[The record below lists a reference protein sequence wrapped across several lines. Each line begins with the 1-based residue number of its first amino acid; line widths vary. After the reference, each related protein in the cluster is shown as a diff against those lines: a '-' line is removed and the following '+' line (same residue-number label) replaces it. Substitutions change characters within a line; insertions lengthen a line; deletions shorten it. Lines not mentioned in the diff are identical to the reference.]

1 MIFYV
6 EILLSSFL
14 LFLETAIFP
23 FSFASM
29 LGELDSLFGVV
40 LVDLICVIIL
50 YIILVFPGEDALDLE
65 ALTNFDF
72 VSFF

>member
-1 MIFYV
+1 
-6 EILLSSFL
+6 
-14 LFLETAIFP
+14 
-23 FSFASM
+23 M